1 MGSRRGRELPGKADQ
16 WELRIEQG
24 GRSGLYGNLCTLS
37 VSDES
42 HDEPISIKHN
52 LVIIHNDIH
61 VLNVTKIY
69 VYKTTIAS
77 KVYNPNHT
85 YMYMYCIDR
94 ASIVLL
100 HLLF

>member
-52 LVIIHNDIH
+52 LVIIHNDI
-61 VLNVTKIY
+61 LNVTKIY